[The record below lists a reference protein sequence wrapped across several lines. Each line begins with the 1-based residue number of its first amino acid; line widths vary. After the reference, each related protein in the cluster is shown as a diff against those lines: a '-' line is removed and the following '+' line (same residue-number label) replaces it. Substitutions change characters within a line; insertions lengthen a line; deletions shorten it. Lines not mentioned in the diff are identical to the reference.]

1 MPNRQCE
8 KLGILS
14 DAWATMQ
21 QTLNRIDTDAPLRR
35 PAFAVGLLVSVLLH
49 VLLLWFLRLPSS
61 PGIPADTR
69 PWTQPLT
76 VRLVPP
82 PPPPVVVEQ
91 AAPTPS
97 APAKRER
104 TRPERAQAITVAPR
118 PAAPEPAAPVVR
130 EPVPAPE
137 ESRVDLD
144 AARAA
149 ARGMANDLDPPATNW
164 AAEKLNKGKEWRE
177 TREEKLGK
185 AVARSARPECRDTG
199 AGLLTPLIWL
209 MDKKDSGC
217 KF

>member
-1 MPNRQCE
+1 
-8 KLGILS
+8 
-14 DAWATMQ
+14 MQ
-21 QTLNRIDTDAPLRR
+21 QTLNRIDTAPPLRR

-49 VLLLWFLRLPSS
+49 VLLLWFLRLPSAPVMPS
-61 PGIPADTR
+61 DTR

-82 PPPPVVVEQ
+82 PPPPVVVERTT
-91 AAPTPS
+91 PTSP
-97 APAKRER
+97 APARRER
-104 TRPERAQAITVAPR
+104 TRPERSQAVTVTPR
-118 PAAPEPAAPVVR
+118 QAASETAAPTVP
-130 EPVPAPE
+130 EPVPQPE
-137 ESRVDLD
+137 EPRVDLD

-177 TREEKLGK
+177 TRDEKLGK

-199 AGLLTPLIWL
+199 AGLLSPLVWL
-209 MDKKDSGC
+209 MDKKGSGC